1 MGSTMMMC
9 QNMETEQNFLKILEE
24 VKNYKIDNNILIF
37 FSDENKELAKFIKE

>member
-1 MGSTMMMC
+1 MMMC